1 MAGEA
6 MTIPTDIF
14 EARDEVLKWETE
26 GPPASW
32 HDAFNRSLQV
42 FSFGYENKTHERE
55 TKEILTFVGEVY
67 RIAGYD
73 RYISFDD
80 LI

>member
-1 MAGEA
+1 MAGNA
-6 MTIPTDIF
+6 LNLPTDIF
-14 EARDEVLKWETE
+14 AARDEVYKWEVE

-42 FSFGYENKTHERE
+42 FSFGYENRTHEKE
-55 TKEILTFVGEVY
+55 SKEILAFVGDVY

-73 RYISFDD
+73 RYISLDD
-80 LI
+80 PI